1 MEQVVNMSNVRAS
14 QPGGGHARRL
24 FYDKCGRCLFIAS
37 ACLMTLMIFSMIFF
51 VGKQGLLTL
60 ADVSPVEFFT
70 SAAWDPSAKHF
81 GALSFILGSLET
93 TLLSVLIGAPLGLL
107 GAMFLSKLAPVPV
120 KRIMR
125 PAVDLYVAIPSV
137 VYGYIGLT
145 LFVPF
150 LSATWWQTMIHVVL
164 PSAIPGVHGVRAP
177 HPLARHDSPHP
188 LFHVE
193 EGGRRM
199 MNAKVQNEIAK
210 IGLWLVGCF
219 ILGLLAAFLGYILY
233 KGLPVLNLHFIFGK
247 SSDILAGGGVGSQ
260 LFNSFYM
267 LFLSMAVSIPLALGA
282 GIYLA
287 EYARENRL
295 TKCIRLSV
303 ESLATVPSIV
313 LGLFGMIIF
322 VNQMH
327 LGFSILG
334 GSLTLVLLN
343 LPMLVRVTEE
353 SIRTVPHDYE
363 EASLALGAT
372 KLQTVFKVILPS
384 AMPGIITGIG
394 ALLILTILVF
404 NFLLVL
410 PLKYFQRHSVG
421 R

>member
-1 MEQVVNMSNVRAS
+1 
-14 QPGGGHARRL
+14 
-24 FYDKCGRCLFIAS
+24 
-37 ACLMTLMIFSMIFF
+37 
-51 VGKQGLLTL
+51 
-60 ADVSPVEFFT
+60 
-70 SAAWDPSAKHF
+70 
-81 GALSFILGSLET
+81 
-93 TLLSVLIGAPLGLL
+93 
-107 GAMFLSKLAPVPV
+107 
-120 KRIMR
+120 
-125 PAVDLYVAIPSV
+125 
-137 VYGYIGLT
+137 
-145 LFVPF
+145 
-150 LSATWWQTMIHVVL
+150 
-164 PSAIPGVHGVRAP
+164 
-177 HPLARHDSPHP
+177 
-188 LFHVE
+188 
-193 EGGRRM
+193 M
-199 MNAKVQNEIAK
+199 MNANVQNEIAK

-372 KLQTVFKVILPS
+372 KLQTVFKVLLPS
-384 AMPGIITGIG
+384 AMPGIITGITLTAGRALGETAILIFTAGTTVSRFLYDTDVMAGGETLAVHLWYLLSAGLVPDRDTIANGIG